1 MINEYRGGKKR
12 MEQDK
17 QKTRIQSLQVFVN
30 MKYSSENGNGQKIRL
45 TFQRRTVSEIW
56 TGS

>member
-1 MINEYRGGKKR
+1 
-12 MEQDK
+12 MEQDNIK
-17 QKTRIQSLQVFVN
+17 MRIQSLQVFVN
-30 MKYSSENGNGQKIRL
+30 MKYSSENGKWQKIRL